1 LSEDTNSKETKH
13 FTRDFGP
20 LLERKQQELVRRKQD
35 QPLETMFHK
44 VQRNTTDLKLAASKC
59 GGLGIILDW
68 NPAIHPEVETV
79 LPRNFPEQANKI
91 LAVSTPTDKL
101 HLKGS
106 ADNLTKISENDL
118 CLPTLQHD
126 LIIDPYQ
133 IYHSRYYGA
142 HYISLFPG
150 TISDNDLLT
159 LFLLSR
165 QHGMAPIMHV
175 SNSKELDKA
184 LNTPVQFL
192 CLSETDYFGNKLDI
206 EEIRDIVE
214 EIPQERM
221 VICKLDDWSPEKIE
235 ILWDAEINFCWVQY
249 PESTRNLNRLM
260 SIISSYDECKDE
272 TDEENG
278 STQN

>member
-1 LSEDTNSKETKH
+1 MSEETNSKETKH

-44 VQRNTTDLKLAASKC
+44 VKRNTTDLKLTASKC
-59 GGLGIILDW
+59 GDLGVILDW
-68 NPAIHPEVETV
+68 NPVAHPEVESA
-79 LPRNFPEQANKI
+79 LPRNFPDNADKI
-91 LAVSTPTDKL
+91 LAISTPTDNH

-106 ADNLTKISENDL
+106 ANNLSKINENNL
-118 CLPTLQHD
+118 YLPSLQHD

-150 TISDNDLLT
+150 TVSDNDLLT
-159 LFLLSR
+159 LFLLAR
-165 QHGMAPIMHV
+165 QHGMAPVMHV
-175 SNSKELDKA
+175 NNPKELDKA
-184 LNTPVQFL
+184 MNTPAQFF
-192 CLSETDYFGNKLDI
+192 CLSETDYFGYKLDI

-221 VICKLDDWSPEKIE
+221 VICKLDEWSPEKIE
-235 ILWDAEINFCWVQY
+235 SIWDAEINFCWVDY

-260 SIISSYDECKDE
+260 STILSYNQSQDE
-272 TDEENG
+272 
-278 STQN
+278 